1 MRESKRKKLDAKGWK
16 IGTPKDFL
24 GMSDEEES
32 YVNLRLSLAEGLK
45 TRRQAHGLTQIGLAQ
60 AIKSSQS
67 RVAKMEAGDPT
78 VSLDL
83 LVKSL
88 FALGASNRELAAI
101 ISRRYSIFT
110 SGAYRATDPTRLFL
124 KKSRTSLP
132 SPVQSR
138 SENALTRQ
146 STVVRIGRTS
156 RKRGRTEYF
165 SSLRDRAPE

>member
-16 IGTPKDFL
+16 IGTAKDFL
-24 GMSDEEES
+24 GMSDQEES

-45 TRRQAHGLTQIGLAQ
+45 TRRQARGVTQIGLAQ

-101 ISRRYSIFT
+101 ISRR
-110 SGAYRATDPTRLFL
+110 
-124 KKSRTSLP
+124 
-132 SPVQSR
+132 
-138 SENALTRQ
+138 
-146 STVVRIGRTS
+146 
-156 RKRGRTEYF
+156 
-165 SSLRDRAPE
+165 

>member
-1 MRESKRKKLDAKGWK
+1 MRGSKRKKLDAKGWK

-45 TRRQAHGLTQIGLAQ
+45 TRRQAHGVTQTGLAQ

-101 ISRRYSIFT
+101 ISRR
-110 SGAYRATDPTRLFL
+110 
-124 KKSRTSLP
+124 
-132 SPVQSR
+132 
-138 SENALTRQ
+138 
-146 STVVRIGRTS
+146 
-156 RKRGRTEYF
+156 
-165 SSLRDRAPE
+165 